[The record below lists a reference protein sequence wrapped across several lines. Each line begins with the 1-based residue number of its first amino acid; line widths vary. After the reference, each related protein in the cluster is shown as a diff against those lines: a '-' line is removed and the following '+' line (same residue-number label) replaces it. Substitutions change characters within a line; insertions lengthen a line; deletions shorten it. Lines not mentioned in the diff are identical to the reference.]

1 MFTGIVQQIGVIK
14 SWDQDNRFLEIK
26 SDYKDI
32 ILGESI
38 SCSGV
43 CLTVSKVVKNFF
55 YCNLSNETIQKT
67 NFKKKNTGDKINL
80 ERSLKMGDD
89 LSGHLVFGHVDGIC
103 ILKEINN
110 DKNSWIL
117 KFEAHEILLK
127 YLTQKCSISIDG
139 ISLTVNE
146 VGRDSFKIS
155 IIPFT
160 WKHTNLQFSKL
171 GDSFNVEIDML
182 ARYVFRAL
190 NK

>member
-14 SWDQDNRFLEIK
+14 SWNQDSRFLEIK
-26 SDYKDI
+26 SDYKDL

-43 CLTVSKVVKNFF
+43 CLTVSKIVKNLF

-67 NFKKKNTGDKINL
+67 NFKKKNNGDKLNL
-80 ERSLKMGDD
+80 ERSLKIGDD

-110 DKNSWIL
+110 DKDSWIL
-117 KFEAHEILLK
+117 KFEAQKILLK

-146 VGRDSFKIS
+146 VGKDSFKIS

-160 WKHTNLQFSKL
+160 WKHTNLQFAKL

>member
-67 NFKKKNTGDKINL
+67 NFKKKTLAIK
-80 ERSLKMGDD
+80 
-89 LSGHLVFGHVDGIC
+89 
-103 ILKEINN
+103 
-110 DKNSWIL
+110 
-117 KFEAHEILLK
+117 
-127 YLTQKCSISIDG
+127 SI
-139 ISLTVNE
+139 
-146 VGRDSFKIS
+146 
-155 IIPFT
+155 
-160 WKHTNLQFSKL
+160 
-171 GDSFNVEIDML
+171 
-182 ARYVFRAL
+182 
-190 NK
+190 